1 MNKKTKTLLLAYEI
15 IKGRDLANSFPN
27 STPKLN
33 RKHSE
38 SRHLLFFFFFILIV
52 CIVTSAALVAYGF
65 HFRGLRIY
73 TVMSGI
79 LYYLVGV
86 LKRKGSLVVV

>member
-15 IKGRDLANSFPN
+15 TKGRDLANNFPS

-38 SRHLLFFFFFILIV
+38 SRHLLFFFFFLIV

-65 HFRGLRIY
+65 HFQGLGIY
-73 TVMSGI
+73 TVMPGI

-86 LKRKGSLVVV
+86 LKRMSSLVVV